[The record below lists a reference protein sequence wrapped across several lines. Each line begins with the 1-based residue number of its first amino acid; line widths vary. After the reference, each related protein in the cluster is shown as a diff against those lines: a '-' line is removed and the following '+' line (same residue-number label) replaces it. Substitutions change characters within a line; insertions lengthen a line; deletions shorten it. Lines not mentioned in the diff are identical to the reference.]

1 MIYMI
6 FVGTKIY
13 NVLSSYHSKI
23 QEKLNKKND
32 HTLKIFPL
40 VFRGGDRTGNYEWMV
55 MDGVCKIYERVYK
68 NKILLIYN
76 ENLEA
81 WNSTSLTQGSGNG
94 FVRKFRA
101 DVKDDIDRPKISL
114 DFYLDVFLGKPMFLL
129 RERILKGMRDGKKL
143 YLGLKNVI

>member
-1 MIYMI
+1 M
-6 FVGTKIY
+6 
-13 NVLSSYHSKI
+13 
-23 QEKLNKKND
+23 
-32 HTLKIFPL
+32 
-40 VFRGGDRTGNYEWMV
+40 
-55 MDGVCKIYERVYK
+55 YK

-114 DFYLDVFLGKPMFLL
+114 GIPTGSYAHPTVLSDSTTKVGFQNTNDIKDGNTVQHWIDMSITNIITAL
-129 RERILKGMRDGKKL
+129 RVAVRHIRVAM
-143 YLGLKNVI
+143 VI